1 MTVHRE
7 PLRILVTGS
16 RGWTDNLAI
25 AGGITRALSYL
36 LDPALGHTQSRNPG
50 PLMPSRRL
58 FAAMQWHQF
67 TLVHGD
73 APGADWAFARI
84 AQAWGLTVEK
94 HPARQHRTPL
104 VRNQH
109 MVNLGAAVC
118 VAAALQWASGT
129 GHCARLARTA
139 GIHTI
144 DIGVSTRVE
153 DRP

>member
-1 MTVHRE
+1 VTGIE

-36 LDPALGHTQSRNPG
+36 LDPALGHTH
-50 PLMPSRRL
+50 LDTAL
-58 FAAMQWHQF
+58 QWHQF

-73 APGADWAFARI
+73 ADGADRVFARI
-84 AQAWGLTVEK
+84 AQAWGMTVEK

-109 MVNLGAAVC
+109 MVDLGAAVC